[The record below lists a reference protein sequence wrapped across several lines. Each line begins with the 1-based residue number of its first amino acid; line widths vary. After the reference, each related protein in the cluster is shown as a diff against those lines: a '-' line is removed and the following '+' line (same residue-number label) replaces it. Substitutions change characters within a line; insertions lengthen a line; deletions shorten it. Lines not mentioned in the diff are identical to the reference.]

1 MNWAGI
7 IVLSGGCYLAKLAGV
22 VAGDRFSA
30 ALGPVTT
37 LLPPALFSGIGV
49 LMTVGDGSEL
59 VVDARLGGVAG
70 AVVAGAEAA
79 AGADDDCANLTPSL

>member
-7 IVLSGGCYLAKLAGV
+7 IVLSGGCYLAKLVGV

-37 LLPPALFSGIGV
+37 LLPPALFSGIVV
-49 LMTVGDGSEL
+49 LMTVVDGWSAWRSQWWRCS
-59 VVDARLGGVAG
+59 DGHRSWWWWAW
-70 AVVAGAEAA
+70 
-79 AGADDDCANLTPSL
+79 P